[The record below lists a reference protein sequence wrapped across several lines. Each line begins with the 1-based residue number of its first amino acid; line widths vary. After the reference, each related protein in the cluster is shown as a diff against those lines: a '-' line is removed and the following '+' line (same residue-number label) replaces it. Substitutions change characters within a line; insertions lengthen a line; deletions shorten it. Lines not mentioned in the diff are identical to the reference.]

1 MSDGHRALGNRYWR
15 LWSAVTASSF
25 GNGLT
30 ITALALLVVS
40 RTADPL
46 AVAVLSALAD
56 APALVV
62 ALVGGR
68 AIDRSDRR
76 RVLIAMDVA
85 RGVLLVGLSAA
96 VIAGWAAVWIAY
108 AVVLLSGVA
117 SLTFDVAAQAMIPAL
132 TPRARWHAANCWLYA
147 AEDGMKELVGPPTGA
162 GLFAVAP
169 ALPFVVD
176 AVSFVASAVVI
187 TSIPGSY
194 PPDGGGGPGEVA
206 PAALAGPA
214 PGVAEVP
221 VDFPAPDTA
230 PIAPTPDDADPRQRE
245 ALRAVLRHPMW
256 RTFSACWTLVGVAN
270 GVAFATLV
278 LFVTD
283 TLGASAL
290 TYGFIS
296 AAVGVGLILGGVI
309 AERVLEPFR
318 ASARI
323 WVPILLTGV
332 LYALV
337 GLAGSPGVM
346 GGLLVAWG
354 FSAALLNT
362 AVAVLRQERIPQVV
376 FGRVVSRLNLYLR
389 GGVVVG
395 AVAGG
400 LIASAWGMR
409 APWLVAGA
417 VEVAVAAVAARA
429 LRIDRV

>member
-1 MSDGHRALGNRYWR
+1 MNSRTESTGAEQPRGALGGRYWR
-15 LWSAVTASSF
+15 LWSAVTASAF

-30 ITALALLVVS
+30 VTALALLVVS
-40 RTADPL
+40 RTVDPM

-85 RGVLLVGLSAA
+85 RGLLLAVLSVAVLLGF
-96 VIAGWAAVWIAY
+96 AAVWLAY
-108 AVVLLSGVA
+108 AVVLATGVA

-132 TPRARWHAANCWLYA
+132 APRARWHAANGWLYA
-147 AEDGMKELVGPPTGA
+147 AEDGMKELVGPPAGA
-162 GLFAVAP
+162 GLFAIAP

-176 AVSFVASAVVI
+176 AVTFGASGVIIASITGRYPAAAATTVDPDRSGGAATAPVVASD
-187 TSIPGSY
+187 P
-194 PPDGGGGPGEVA
+194 
-206 PAALAGPA
+206 
-214 PGVAEVP
+214 
-221 VDFPAPDTA
+221 
-230 PIAPTPDDADPRQRE
+230 ADPGQRE
-245 ALRAVLRHPMW
+245 ALRSVLRNPMW
-256 RTFSACWTLVGVAN
+256 RMFSACWALVGVAN

-278 LFVTD
+278 LFVTE

-290 TYGFIS
+290 TYGLIS

-309 AERVLEPFR
+309 AERVLEPLGG
-318 ASARI
+318 SARI

-332 LYALV
+332 LYAAV

-362 AVAVLRQERIPQVV
+362 AVAVLRQERIPQAV
-376 FGRVVSRLNLYLR
+376 FGRVAARLNLCLR
-389 GGVVVG
+389 GGVVIG
-395 AVAGG
+395 AIAGG
-400 LIASAWGMR
+400 LVATGFGLR
-409 APWLVAGA
+409 APWYVAGA
-417 VEVAVAAVAARA
+417 IEVGVALVAARA
-429 LRIDRV
+429 RAFDAA